1 MARAEFQSLAFAR
14 VLGETLPPRPTTI
27 TQGKQLNLTIL
38 EILDT
43 IADIL
48 HLGTISE
55 KERKKVITKTM
66 APSKSNAPEYS
77 KDEKV
82 LCFHL
87 ELLYEAKVLEVKQ
100 KDPNDKGDGFVY
112 KIHYK
117 GWKNTYVSRRFP
129 SFVSFSSF

>member
-1 MARAEFQSLAFAR
+1 
-14 VLGETLPPRPTTI
+14 
-27 TQGKQLNLTIL
+27 
-38 EILDT
+38 
-43 IADIL
+43 
-48 HLGTISE
+48 
-55 KERKKVITKTM
+55 M

-117 GWKNTYVSRRFP
+117 GWKNTYVSRLFLRLILFP
-129 SFVSFSSF
+129 SWAAFASSRRLLVGVLAMETALGVGRQR

>member
-1 MARAEFQSLAFAR
+1 
-14 VLGETLPPRPTTI
+14 
-27 TQGKQLNLTIL
+27 
-38 EILDT
+38 
-43 IADIL
+43 
-48 HLGTISE
+48 
-55 KERKKVITKTM
+55 M

-117 GWKNTYVSRRFP
+117 GWKNTYVSRLFLRLSLFP
-129 SFVSFSSF
+129 